1 MKEILLN
8 PTPKQFFYIVLVYTI
23 IVLCLG
29 VYLAGGFL
37 TFLVVFGYVILLYYV
52 YSLTKN
58 AKVKNKKWIYFCI
71 PLILLY
77 SFIVY
82 SGILFHKDFVTD
94 KSQLK
99 QTTGILPA
107 KFSEH
112 HTTGKNGK
120 TYQYLKIGK
129 QHFNCNTHIQDTCD
143 KVYTFK
149 GIPAT
154 IYYQTDN
161 EVNNLVYE
169 IVVNNHVIYAF
180 DSQLKAFQEKRK
192 QEYIQW
198 LWAIIIFVLPMIY
211 LFILHK
217 KVIATLDVMTKEEAK
232 QYDDELEQ
240 KLQEQRKQMVSTEDS
255 TLLGTLSMVLG
266 SMIVLPMSI
275 VMIVYFFK
283 AKYGLAMLLL
293 ATVLLVFSILIYLPY
308 SQAKTRRDE
317 RIAQQKRLQQK

>member
-23 IVLCLG
+23 IALCLG
-29 VYLAGGFL
+29 VYLAGAI
-37 TFLVVFGYVILLYYV
+37 TFVMGIGVLILLPYV
-52 YSLTKN
+52 YTFTKGK
-58 AKVKNKKWIYFCI
+58 KVNDQKWIYVFS
-71 PLILLY
+71 LLC
-77 SFIVY
+77 SLFIT
-82 SGILFHKDFVTD
+82 IDIFFNPNFITD

-99 QTTGILPA
+99 QTTGIVPA
-107 KFSEH
+107 TFSEIH
-112 HTTGKNGK
+112 AKRI
-120 TYQYLKIGK
+120 YRFLKIGK
-129 QHFNCNTHIQDTCD
+129 QHFHCSTSEDTCD
-143 KVYTFK
+143 KIYTFK
-149 GIPAT
+149 DKQAT
-154 IYYQTDN
+154 IYYQPDN
-161 EVNNLVYE
+161 KVKNLVYE
-169 IVVNNHVIYAF
+169 IVVDNQVIYSF

-198 LWAIIIFVLPMIY
+198 LWAIIIFVLPMLY

-217 KVIATLDVMTKEEAK
+217 KVIAKLDVMTKEEAK

>member
-1 MKEILLN
+1 MKEIFFD

-23 IVLCLG
+23 IALCLG
-29 VYLAGGFL
+29 VYLAGAI
-37 TFLVVFGYVILLYYV
+37 TFVMGIGVLILLPYV
-52 YSLTKN
+52 YTFTKGK
-58 AKVKNKKWIYFCI
+58 KVNDQKWIYVFS
-71 PLILLY
+71 LLC
-77 SFIVY
+77 SLFIT
-82 SGILFHKDFVTD
+82 IDIFFNPNFITD

-112 HTTGKNGK
+112 HTTGKNGR

-149 GIPAT
+149 GTPAT

-198 LWAIIIFVLPMIY
+198 LWAIIIFVLPMFY
-211 LFILHK
+211 LIILHK
-217 KVIATLDVMTKEEAK
+217 KVIAKLDVMTKEEAK

-293 ATVLLVFSILIYLPY
+293 SIVLLVFSIFIYLPY
-308 SQAKTRRDE
+308 NQAKTRRDE
-317 RIAQQKRLQQK
+317 RIARQKRLQQK